1 MKLSSRIRSVK
12 PSATLSIN
20 NKANELKAQG
30 YQVISMAV
38 GEPDF
43 PTPEHICRACIDALK
58 AGKTK
63 YAATNGIL
71 PLREVIAKK
80 FQREN
85 HLNYLPQQIVV
96 NTGAKHSVYCV
107 FQILLDPGDE
117 VIIPAPYW
125 VSYPEIVTLAGG
137 VPVFVQTKEE
147 DRFLMKPEQL
157 EEAITDKTRALI
169 INTPTNPTGQA
180 YSEEEI
186 RALGAVLRKHP
197 DVAVVSD
204 EIYEHLVY
212 DGFKHVSFAAAL
224 PDLYDRV
231 FTVNGYA
238 KTYSMTGWRLGY
250 VACPSLEA
258 SDAIKR
264 LQDQSTSGM
273 TTFAQYGGVVALRD
287 DQDCVRRMLESFDER
302 RKYIVSALN
311 ELPGVECPNPRGTFY
326 VFPNISGWGLSSQEA
341 AMRLLEDAY
350 VATVPGSAFGGEGHL
365 RLSFAT
371 SMDVIEEAVKRI
383 AEWIPTIKNS

>member
-1 MKLSSRIRSVK
+1 MKLSSRIKLVK

-43 PTPEHICRACIDALK
+43 PTPAHICRACIEALK

-63 YAATNGIL
+63 YAPTNGIF
-71 PLREVIAKK
+71 PLREVIARK

-96 NTGAKHSVYCV
+96 NTGAKHGLYNIC
-107 FQILLDPGDE
+107 QILLDPGDE

-125 VSYPEIVTLAGG
+125 VSYPEMVTLAGG
-137 VPVFVQTKEE
+137 ISKFVQTTEE
-147 DRFLMKPEQL
+147 NNFLITPEQL
-157 EEAITDKTRALI
+157 EAAITDKTRLLI

-180 YSEEEI
+180 YSKEEI
-186 RALGAVLRKHP
+186 IALGKVLRKHP
-197 DVAVVSD
+197 DVAIISD

-212 DGFKHVSFAAAL
+212 DGFEHTSFAAAL
-224 PDLYDRV
+224 PDLYDRI

-250 VACPSLEA
+250 VACPTIEA
-258 SDAIKR
+258 ADAIKR

-273 TTFAQYGGVVALRD
+273 TTFAQYGGLVALRD
-287 DQDCVRRMLESFDER
+287 DQACVKRMLESFDER
-302 RKYIVSALN
+302 RKFIVAALN
-311 ELPGVECPNPRGTFY
+311 ELPGVHCPNPRGTFY
-326 VFPNISGWGLSSQEA
+326 VFPNIEGWGLPSHEA

-365 RLSFAT
+365 RISFAT

-383 AEWIPTIKNS
+383 SEWIPTIKR